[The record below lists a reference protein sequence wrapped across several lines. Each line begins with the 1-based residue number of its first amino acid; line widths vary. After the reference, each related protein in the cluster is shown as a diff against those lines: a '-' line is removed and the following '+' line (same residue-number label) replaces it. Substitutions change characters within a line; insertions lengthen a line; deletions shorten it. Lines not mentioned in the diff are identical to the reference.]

1 MALRKNS
8 NNRFLWCN
16 PDRGTRRLDGMKSGE
31 DREERVGCGRRM
43 ENARLD
49 INANDPLAIKA
60 PRLPDLSQLS
70 AFVPFH

>member
-16 PDRGTRRLDGMKSGE
+16 PDRGTQRLDGMKSRE
-31 DREERVGCGRRM
+31 DREERVGCERRM
-43 ENARLD
+43 ENAPLD

-70 AFVPFH
+70 AFVPFY